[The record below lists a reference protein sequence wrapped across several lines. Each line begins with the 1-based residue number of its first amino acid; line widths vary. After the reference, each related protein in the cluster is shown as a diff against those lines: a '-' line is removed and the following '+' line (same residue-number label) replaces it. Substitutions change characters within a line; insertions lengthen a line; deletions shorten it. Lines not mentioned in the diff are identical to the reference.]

1 MARGAR
7 RGARQSPGQE
17 QAAGTAALVT
27 GIVISALV
35 SVVLCASRVLVMF
48 VYDSNAIETQTHRN
62 ANIPPL
68 KVCTIISYSSSSAT
82 TVDDR
87 NSPCTYTICE
97 VAYCAVTTPSR
108 DAHANNAP
116 AAR

>member
-27 GIVISALV
+27 G
-35 SVVLCASRVLVMF
+35 
-48 VYDSNAIETQTHRN
+48 NAIETQTHRN